1 MGLRSLFWLICMVAW
16 VLPAAR
22 AAEPAR
28 PSHVETR
35 LIAES
40 QAVTP
45 GTVLTVG
52 LRQIIEPGWHTYWLN
67 PGDGG
72 EPLHVTWHL
81 PPGFTAGPLVWPA
94 PERIVTGPLVNYGY
108 SKRTLLLTTVTVPK
122 DAVPGRSVTLNAD
135 VSWLV
140 CADICVPEE
149 ATLSLTLPVIAGAVA
164 PDPLWAAD
172 FMAAREARPQVFS
185 GTATASVE
193 KGVLHLAAVGGG
205 LPAQVSEAAFFPYTS
220 GLIRNAA
227 PQVLESEP
235 GAIGLDIP
243 AGPKA
248 VADAPV
254 SGVLTVSDG
263 TIRRVFALAAAPV
276 TAADDDALS
285 LPMILL
291 FALLGGLI
299 LNLMPCV
306 FPVLSMKALMIAQ
319 HAKAG
324 RGQALRQ
331 GLAYGLGVVL
341 SFVLIGVLLLAL
353 RGAGAQIGWG
363 FQFQSP
369 ALVALMAL
377 LFFAIALNLLGLFD
391 VALLQS
397 VGANTRREGLAGAFL
412 TGALAA
418 LVASPCTAPFMA
430 AALGAGLTT
439 PPPVTLAIFAGL
451 GLGMAAPFT
460 LLSASPSL
468 FGLLP
473 KPGPWMVRLKQW
485 LALPMMLA
493 CLWLVWVLGQ
503 QIGWAGLGLLGLGA
517 AGLGFALRAIG
528 RHQRGGPRRLVVLGG
543 GIIALIAAI
552 TLIAVTPLS
561 LRSARD
567 VSAVPSESY
576 APNRLAALRAEGRPV
591 FVNLT
596 AAWCITCRYNELSAL
611 SSETVAAAF
620 RAHDVAYL
628 KGDWTLR
635 DPEITRLLAAYGRN
649 GVPLYLIFPP
659 HAARGVMLPQ
669 LLSEDMVIRA
679 LSAAALPAR

>member
-1 MGLRSLFWLICMVAW
+1 MDLRAFLWLICMVAW
-16 VLPAAR
+16 VLPGAR

-28 PSHVETR
+28 ASHVETR
-35 LIAES
+35 LIAET
-40 QAVTP
+40 QGITP
-45 GTVLTVG
+45 GMVLTIG

-72 EPLHVTWHL
+72 EPLHLTWHL
-81 PPGFTAGPLVWPA
+81 PPGFAAGPLAWPA

-140 CADICVPEE
+140 CADICVPEA
-149 ATLSLTLPVIAGAVA
+149 ATLSLTLPVVA
-164 PDPLWAAD
+164 DAPAPNPLWAAD
-172 FMAAREARPQVFS
+172 FIAAREAMPQPFS
-185 GTATASVE
+185 GTATIAVA
-193 KGVLHLAAVGGG
+193 GDTLHLAVSGGG
-205 LPAQVSEAAFFPYTS
+205 LPAQVSEAAFYPYES

-227 PQVLESEP
+227 PQTLQSEP

-248 VADAPV
+248 VAGAPV

-263 TIRRVFALAAAPV
+263 TIHRVFALEAVPAAS
-276 TAADDDALS
+276 ADDDAPG
-285 LPMILL
+285 LPMVLL
-291 FALLGGLI
+291 FAVLGGLI

-306 FPVLSMKALMIAQ
+306 FPVLSMKALMVAQ
-319 HAKAG
+319 HARGG
-324 RGQALRQ
+324 RGGALRQ
-331 GLAYGLGVVL
+331 GLAYGVGVVL
-341 SFVLIGVLLLAL
+341 SFLLIGSLLIAL
-353 RGAGAQIGWG
+353 RAAGAQIGWG

-377 LFFAIALNLLGLFD
+377 LFFAITLNLLGVFELALF
-391 VALLQS
+391 QS
-397 VGANTRREGLAGAFL
+397 AGENTRREGLTGAFL
-412 TGALAA
+412 TGALAV

-430 AALGAGLTT
+430 TALGAGLAA

-451 GLGMAAPFT
+451 GLGMAAPFM

-468 FGLLP
+468 FGFLP
-473 KPGPWMVRLKQW
+473 KPGPWMVRLKHW

-503 QIGWAGLGLLGLGA
+503 QIGWGGLGLLGLGA
-517 AGLGFALRAIG
+517 AGLGLALRAIG
-528 RHQRGGPRRLVVLGG
+528 RHQRGGTRGLAVLGG
-543 GIIALIAAI
+543 GIAALIAAI
-552 TLIAVTPLS
+552 ALITVTPLS
-561 LRSARD
+561 PRSVSD
-567 VSAVPSESY
+567 VSTVPSESY
-576 APNRLAALRAEGRPV
+576 APGRLAALRAEGRPV

-596 AAWCITCRYNELSAL
+596 AAWCITCRVNELNAL
-611 SSETVAAAF
+611 SSDAVAAAF
-620 RAHDVAYL
+620 RTYDVVYL

-635 DPEITRLLAAYGRN
+635 DPQITRLLAAYGRN

-659 HAARGVMLPQ
+659 HAARGVVLPQ
-669 LLSEDMVIRA
+669 LLSEEMVIRA